1 MFSNGDKTM
10 ISKGDAILALVP
22 NAQFNILNGEVTWLS
37 DALVQPTEE
46 AIVEKIAELEYLE
59 GIESYKEDR
68 AAAYPDWGNQLDYI
82 YHNGVDSW
90 KADIVDPVKTAHPK
104 VNPDSSEIVTRKSA
118 ALAAYQ
124 LEKYSK
130 AISRLAQ
137 YIVADGRSE
146 VVESQTSGT
155 KIINDVGDLV
165 DITTDVITQTAI
177 EALPANIEINVLVE
191 GTPTVQSVA
200 NPAITKDSEER
211 AAAQATVDATP
222 QEVVDAYNV

>member
-1 MFSNGDKTM
+1 M

-104 VNPDSSEIVTRKSA
+104 VNPDSSEIV
-118 ALAAYQ
+118 
-124 LEKYSK
+124 
-130 AISRLAQ
+130 
-137 YIVADGRSE
+137 
-146 VVESQTSGT
+146 
-155 KIINDVGDLV
+155 
-165 DITTDVITQTAI
+165 
-177 EALPANIEINVLVE
+177 
-191 GTPTVQSVA
+191 A